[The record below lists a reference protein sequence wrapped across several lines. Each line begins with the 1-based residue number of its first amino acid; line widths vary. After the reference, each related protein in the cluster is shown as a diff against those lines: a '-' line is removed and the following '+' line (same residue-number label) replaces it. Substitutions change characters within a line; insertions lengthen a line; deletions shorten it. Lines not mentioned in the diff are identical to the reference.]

1 MQSFSLSLSLSLPF
15 QINNIGTYN
24 TSLFHFQRNGLVNA
38 SFYLD
43 STKYPSYDFNF
54 TDTTEISNAN
64 ILGWL
69 TAFST
74 SDPFLDQPYW
84 PDLKRFEA
92 SYFILKFD
100 FGVLDDNGS
109 SPIRPVSKSGNCRLD
124 LTFQDSSNGNL
135 KIFLLQRY
143 SNCLQIDSY
152 RNALRN
158 YVL

>member
-1 MQSFSLSLSLSLPF
+1 M
-15 QINNIGTYN
+15 
-24 TSLFHFQRNGLVNA
+24 
-38 SFYLD
+38 
-43 STKYPSYDFNF
+43 
-54 TDTTEISNAN
+54 
-64 ILGWL
+64 
-69 TAFST
+69 
-74 SDPFLDQPYW
+74 
-84 PDLKRFEA
+84 KRFEA